1 MGREIIRSVL
11 KKALHY
17 QPDLLIV
24 HVRLAVCYAALG
36 REEEAHAEAAEVLR
50 LNPKF
55 SVTNYTKRLSD
66 KDKAAKERYIDALR
80 KAGLPD

>member
-1 MGREIIRSVL
+1 ML
-11 KKALHY
+11 
-17 QPDLLIV
+17 PT
-24 HVRLAVCYAALG
+24 HVRLAACYAALG

-55 SVTNYTKRLSD
+55 SVKGQAKRIQTV
-66 KDKAAKERYIDALR
+66 DKAAKERYIDALR

>member
-1 MGREIIRSVL
+1 M

-17 QPDLLIV
+17 RPDLFGAHLD
-24 HVRLAVCYAALG
+24 LAVCYAALG
-36 REEEAHAEAAEVLR
+36 REEEAHAEVAEVLR

-55 SVTNYTKRLSD
+55 SVKKLEKTSSIR
-66 KDKAAKERYIDALR
+66 DKAVKDRYFDALR